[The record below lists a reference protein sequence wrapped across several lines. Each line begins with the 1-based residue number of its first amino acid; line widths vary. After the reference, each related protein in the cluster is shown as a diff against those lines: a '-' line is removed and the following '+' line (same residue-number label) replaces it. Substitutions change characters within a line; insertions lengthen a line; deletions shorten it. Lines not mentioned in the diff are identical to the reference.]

1 MNERAETPPQ
11 AAPSNWNVPNAL
23 TVVRILLVP
32 VFLVLLLNDG
42 GQNMTTRWWALAVF
56 LLAMLTDKIDGDLA
70 RKYNLV
76 TNFGKIADPIADKS
90 LMAAALIGLAIVGEL
105 PWWVP
110 VIILVRELG
119 ITVLRFFM
127 IRIAVMPA
135 SRGGKIKTVLQTV
148 AIGLLLLWKPL
159 AFLVPGPV
167 AVVLLVIAWLV
178 LVAAIIVTI
187 VTGID
192 YCLQAA
198 KLARAAH
205 AGDGSGAGGAVD
217 GTAAGAPGGG
227 PTAGGP
233 GEGAEGN
240 TPGSPT
246 DDHGEARPDHGR

>member
-11 AAPSNWNVPNAL
+11 AAPSNWNLPNAL

-32 VFLVLLLNDG
+32 VFLVLLLADG
-42 GQNMTTRWWALAVF
+42 GQNMTMRWWALAVF

-70 RKYNLV
+70 RKYNLI
-76 TNFGKIADPIADKS
+76 TDFGKIADPIADKS
-90 LMAAALIGLAIVGEL
+90 LMAAALIGLAVVGEI

-159 AFLVPGPV
+159 AFLVPGTV

-187 VTGID
+187 VTGVD
-192 YCLQAA
+192 YCIQAA

-205 AGDGSGAGGAVD
+205 AGESSGGAAGPAAGGPAVN
-217 GTAAGAPGGG
+217 GG
-227 PTAGGP
+227 PAGTRGDDQSAGGP
-233 GEGAEGN
+233 GDPSSGD
-240 TPGSPT
+240 PRS
-246 DDHGEARPDHGR
+246 DDER